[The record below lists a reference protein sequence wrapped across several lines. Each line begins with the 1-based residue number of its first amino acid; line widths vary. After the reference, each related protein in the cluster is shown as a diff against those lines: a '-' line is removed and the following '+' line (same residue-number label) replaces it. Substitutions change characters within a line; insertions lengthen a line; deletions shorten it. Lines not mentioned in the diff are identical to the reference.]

1 VPTRIYAVKDERTH
15 GIYRGQEQ
23 ELCSV
28 NLTPPAPFG
37 PGGPFVVLATGEL
50 HYLEVSFIIRLSVF
64 RFGGP
69 LLTSAEYAFWR
80 GQSDVIQ
87 SSPLIISLAV
97 ELPGE
102 GGGGSPTAPPQPRA
116 ALAVEAID
124 GSGYGTASNLTIAAM
139 QFDELHQAA
148 TIPAP
153 PMPLDSAAEL
163 FLRMRGPRTRDDL
176 ASG

>member
-15 GIYRGQEQ
+15 GIYRGQEG

-28 NLTPPAPFG
+28 NLTPPAPSQ

-50 HYLEVSFIIRLSVF
+50 HGLEVSFIVRLSVF

-69 LLTSAEYAFWR
+69 LLASDEYSFWR
-80 GQSDVIQ
+80 GPDYVIQ
-87 SSPLIISLAV
+87 SSPLAISLAV

-102 GGGGSPTAPPQPRA
+102 GGGGTGPDLPPQPRA
-116 ALAVEAID
+116 ALALDAISSD
-124 GSGYGTASNLTIAAM
+124 GYGTASKLRIAAM
-139 QFDELHQAA
+139 QFDELHQT

-153 PMPLDSAAEL
+153 PMPLDSAAEV
-163 FLRMRGPRTRDDL
+163 FFRMRGPGTRNDL
-176 ASG
+176 AG

>member
-1 VPTRIYAVKDERTH
+1 V
-15 GIYRGQEQ
+15 GQEQ

-28 NLTPPAPFG
+28 DLTPPAPFG

-50 HYLEVSFIIRLSVF
+50 HGQEVTFVIRLSVF

-80 GQSDVIQ
+80 GPNDVIQ
-87 SSPLIISLAV
+87 SSPLAISLAV

-102 GGGGSPTAPPQPRA
+102 GGGGTGTPPPQPRA
-116 ALAVEAID
+116 ALAVEAIS
-124 GSGYGTASNLTIAAM
+124 GNGYGTASNLTIAAM
-139 QFDELHQAA
+139 QFDELHQAP

-153 PMPLDSAAEL
+153 PMLADSAAGV
-163 FLRMRGPRTRDDL
+163 FMRMRGPGTRDDL